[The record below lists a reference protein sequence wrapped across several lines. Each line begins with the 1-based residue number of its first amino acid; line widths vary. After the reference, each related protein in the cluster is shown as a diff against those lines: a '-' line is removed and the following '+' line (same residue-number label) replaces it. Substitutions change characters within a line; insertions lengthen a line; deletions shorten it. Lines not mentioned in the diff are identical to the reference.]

1 MINEESEI
9 ESLAPWLVILITLI
23 GGGLRVFIIGNK
35 GLWWEETFSIWLGNQ
50 SVVNMLQWIVKIDH
64 HPPLYYLLLHYW
76 IALKGDMPGSVRLL
90 SALFGTATIP
100 VIYLIGKRM
109 SGILMG
115 LVAAVILALSPFN
128 IRFAQETRMY
138 TLLTF
143 NAAVAI
149 YALVILLTD
158 SRSARPFGS
167 QFREYLRFWRTS
179 RQPEPDPRVGFSYA
193 KMTRN
198 QTGWR
203 AWLYYHRLLPIQSIE
218 TDLAWVAFVVFS
230 AATMLSHNTAV
241 FFPLA
246 TNIFVLGLML
256 FQKIKKSGSPPA
268 FFAPSIRNWVMAQ
281 LGIFLLWSPWIHAFI
296 EQASRVYQ
304 EYWIPQPSWNTVI
317 QVLKSF
323 LNEFM
328 PGQASEVAV
337 IWILYAL
344 VLCLGLVYYLKK
356 FSRYLY
362 LATLFAIPFLGEL
375 IVSIRRPIFYD
386 RTLIW
391 TSIPLFLVLAA
402 GIVQLRFRL
411 LMIVVLGILVINN
424 LFSTGDYYRFT
435 QNEDWG
441 SAAAYVARYIQNDDL
456 ILFNA
461 TWSQIPFDY
470 YFKTYEQQY
479 SLHVVKHGVPVDL
492 FDSGILEP
500 KMTDTDI
507 PRLTSLISG
516 RKSVWLVYSHNT
528 STDPMGL
535 IPQTIASEMNLIYQR
550 DFSGGQVQLYIVP

>member
-1 MINEESEI
+1 
-9 ESLAPWLVILITLI
+9 
-23 GGGLRVFIIGNK
+23 
-35 GLWWEETFSIWLGNQ
+35 
-50 SVVNMLQWIVKIDH
+50 
-64 HPPLYYLLLHYW
+64 
-76 IALKGDMPGSVRLL
+76 
-90 SALFGTATIP
+90 
-100 VIYLIGKRM
+100 
-109 SGILMG
+109 
-115 LVAAVILALSPFN
+115 
-128 IRFAQETRMY
+128 
-138 TLLTF
+138 
-143 NAAVAI
+143 
-149 YALVILLTD
+149 
-158 SRSARPFGS
+158 
-167 QFREYLRFWRTS
+167 
-179 RQPEPDPRVGFSYA
+179 
-193 KMTRN
+193 
-198 QTGWR
+198 
-203 AWLYYHRLLPIQSIE
+203 
-218 TDLAWVAFVVFS
+218 
-230 AATMLSHNTAV
+230 
-241 FFPLA
+241 
-246 TNIFVLGLML
+246 
-256 FQKIKKSGSPPA
+256 
-268 FFAPSIRNWVMAQ
+268 
-281 LGIFLLWSPWIHAFI
+281 
-296 EQASRVYQ
+296 
-304 EYWIPQPSWNTVI
+304 
-317 QVLKSF
+317 
-323 LNEFM
+323 M